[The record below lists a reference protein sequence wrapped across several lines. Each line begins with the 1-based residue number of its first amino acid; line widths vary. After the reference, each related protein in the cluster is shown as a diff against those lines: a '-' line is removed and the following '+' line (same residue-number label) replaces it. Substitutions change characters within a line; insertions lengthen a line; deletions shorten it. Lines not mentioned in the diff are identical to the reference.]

1 LAFFLARS
9 LRFTV
14 RFDIGDN
21 VSRWGI
27 GEPNERTI
35 VENAD
40 IIAGQLVLVATP
52 LGNLG
57 DISRRALELL
67 EVADVIYCED
77 TRRSSTL
84 FSAHSIAVN
93 GRLRA
98 LHEHNEASLCAE
110 VVTQVANGQLVVL
123 ISDAGTPGI
132 SDPGARVVEAVAA
145 AGLTVTTAP
154 GPSAVVAAL
163 TISGLPTSRFAM
175 EGFLP
180 RKVGEREALYAQW
193 VQEPRT
199 IVFYESPQRLGA
211 TLRELVERFGL
222 RRMCVAREI
231 TKLHEE
237 VLRGTVAEIAAVVN
251 DREMLGEVVVV
262 LEGNQEIEVI
272 DDELIR
278 AALRDQVDAGAST
291 RDAVSYV
298 AESLGVAHRVVYQM
312 ALELRADDAP

>member
-1 LAFFLARS
+1 MLVDGGL
-9 LRFTV
+9 
-14 RFDIGDN
+14 
-21 VSRWGI
+21 
-27 GEPNERTI
+27 GEPNEETI
-35 VENAD
+35 VENSEVT
-40 IIAGQLVLVATP
+40 AGQLVIVATP

-67 EVADVIYCED
+67 TSADVIYCED
-77 TRRSSTL
+77 TRRSSTI
-84 FSAHSIAVN
+84 FSAHAIPVN

-98 LHEHNEASLCAE
+98 LHEHNEASLCE
-110 VVTQVANGQLVVL
+110 QVVDQVANGQTVVV

-132 SDPGARVVEAVAA
+132 SDPGARVVAAVAA

-163 TISGLPTSRFAM
+163 TISGLSTERFAM

-180 RKVGEREALYAQW
+180 RKAGERDALYAQW
-193 VQEPRT
+193 VHEPRT
-199 IVFYESPQRLGA
+199 IVFYESPQRLGV
-211 TLRELVERFGL
+211 TLNEMVASLGP
-222 RRMCVAREI
+222 RRIAVAREI

-237 VLRGTVAEIAAVVN
+237 VLRGTVEEIAAIVN
-251 DREMLGEVVVV
+251 TREVLGEIVVV
-262 LEGNQEIEVI
+262 LEGNLEVEVV

-291 RDAVSYV
+291 RDAVSFV

-312 ALELRADDAP
+312 ALELRADDAG